1 MPPVKTTHTV
11 IKEQLVDCGD
21 DSVTAGICGS
31 DAYKASIIFKDWH
44 SRSFSS
50 YIGDASGL

>member
-1 MPPVKTTHTV
+1 MPQVKTTHTV